1 MAYLLLVEWSQHVAG
16 AWGLEQPRVKCHIF
30 LLSLLRFS
38 CFPWIN
44 FSQFVVCLLSISR
57 VLKWLLLIIFSMF
70 VLFAESL
77 TLPFQ
82 KSSSICLSAPFEGWK
97 WWITIKWLFQLS
109 EHDLVKSFFIAVRS
123 YMTADFYILYFCV
136 YESLKSCCC
145 FTHFRSLKCY
155 TQRIR
160 LSTRLTCRSL

>member
-1 MAYLLLVEWSQHVAG
+1 MAYLLLVEWSQHAAG
-16 AWGLEQPRVKCHIF
+16 AWGLEQPQRKCHIF
-30 LLSLLRFS
+30 LLSLLKFS

-44 FSQFVVCLLSISR
+44 FSQFFVCLLSVSR
-57 VLKWLLLIIFSMF
+57 VLKWLFLIIFSIF
-70 VLFAESL
+70 VLFAERL

-82 KSSSICLSAPFEGWK
+82 KSSSICLSAPYEGWK

-109 EHDLVKSFFIAVRS
+109 ETWFSQIIFHNRS
-123 YMTADFYILYFCV
+123 YMTADFYILYFCI

-155 TQRIR
+155 TQRIL
-160 LSTRLTCRSL
+160 LSTRLTCRYF